1 MFELVQKNKRLIQA
15 LIILIIIPFAFFGL
29 EAYTR
34 ATRGTNVATVDGDGI
49 SAREFSEALRAQQD
63 RLRAAFGAQ
72 VDIASFDTP
81 QMREALVESL
91 VAERLVATEAVKS
104 RLYVSD
110 ETLRGVIAAMPAF
123 QRDGHFSKPDYE
135 ALLRAQGLSE
145 TQFEQRLRYDLT
157 VGQLRRAVLETAIA
171 PKTLAARL
179 AGLENEQREIAESL
193 VPAGLY
199 LDKVTVTAE
208 QAKAH
213 YDAHTAEFK
222 SPERVR
228 IEYIVLSA
236 EALGKAS
243 TVTEDE
249 LKKAYAAAG
258 STYRVGEQRRASHIL
273 IQIPA
278 DANEAARAEARKKAE
293 SILAEVKASPERFAE
308 IAKKV
313 SQDTGT
319 AAKGGDLGLFGRGM
333 MVKPFEDAA
342 FALKA
347 GETSGIVES
356 EFGLHI
362 IRVTEIQPERAR
374 PLDEV
379 RKELTEALQ
388 RDKGKRRFAEIA
400 EAFANQVYEQAEA
413 LQPVAEHFKLE
424 LKTSDWITR
433 TPRPEYGVLNN
444 PRLLAAVFSP
454 DALKDRRNTDAIE
467 VAPDT
472 IVAAR
477 VLEHAPA
484 RQRSFEEVRTEI
496 EQGLRREAAVK
507 RATEAGEAI
516 LARLQKGEA
525 SDVKWAAPQMVSRRD
540 PGGVDPAVVRTAMG
554 LDTAQLPVYFGEIRP
569 GEGYAVYRLSKV
581 VAATQRSEDEQRQDL
596 ERLRRRTAATQYDEY
611 VASLRA
617 RADVTIHPD
626 NFAKQQ

>member
-34 ATRGTNVATVDGDGI
+34 ATRGTNVATVDGESI

-63 RLRAAFGAQ
+63 RLRQTFGAQ
-72 VDIASFDTP
+72 VDIAAFDTP
-81 QMREALVESL
+81 AMREALVESL

-110 ETLRGVIAAMPAF
+110 ETLRAVIAAMPAF
-123 QRDGHFSKPDYE
+123 QRDGHFSKADYE

-157 VGQLRRAVLETAIA
+157 VGQLRRAVAETAIA
-171 PKTLAARL
+171 SKTLAARL
-179 AGLENEQREIAESL
+179 AGLENEQREISESL
-193 VPAGLY
+193 VPADLY
-199 LDKVTVTAE
+199 LDKVSVTAE
-208 QAKAH
+208 QVKAH
-213 YDAHTAEFK
+213 YEAHTADFE

-228 IEYIVLSA
+228 VEYVVLSA
-236 EALGKAS
+236 ETLAKAS

-249 LKKAYAAAG
+249 LKKAYEAAG
-258 STYRVGEQRRASHIL
+258 SKYRVGEQRRASHIL
-273 IQIPA
+273 IQIAP

-293 SILAEVKASPERFAE
+293 RILAEVKASPERFAE
-308 IAKKV
+308 LAKKY
-313 SQDTGT
+313 SQDTGS

-379 RKELTEALQ
+379 RKELTEMLK

-413 LQPVAEHFKLE
+413 LQPVAERFKLE

-472 IVAAR
+472 IVAAH
-477 VLEHAPA
+477 VIEHAPA
-484 RQRSFEEVRTEI
+484 RQRTFDEARAEI
-496 EQGLRREAAVK
+496 ERALRREAAVK

-516 LARLQKGEA
+516 LAGLQKGEA
-525 SDVKWAAPQMVSRRD
+525 RDVKWNAPHMVSRRD

-554 LDTAQLPVYFGEIRP
+554 LDPARVPAYFGEIRP

-581 VAATQRSEDEQRQDL
+581 VAATQRSDDELRQDQ
-596 ERLRRRTAATQYDEY
+596 ERLRRRVAATEYAEY

-617 RADVTIHPD
+617 RADVSIYPD
-626 NFAKQQ
+626 NFAKQP

>member
-72 VDIASFDTP
+72 VDIATFDTP

-145 TQFEQRLRYDLT
+145 TQFEQRLRYALT
-157 VGQLRRAVLETAIA
+157 VGQLRRAVIETAIA

-236 EALGKAS
+236 EALAKAS

-249 LKKAYAAAG
+249 SKKAYAAAG
-258 STYRVGEQRRASHIL
+258 SKYRVGEQRRASHIL

-293 SILAEVKASPERFAE
+293 RILAEVKASPERFAE
-308 IAKKV
+308 LAKKV

-319 AAKGGDLGLFGRGM
+319 AAKGGDLGLFGRG
-333 MVKPFEDAA
+333 PF
-342 FALKA
+342 
-347 GETSGIVES
+347 
-356 EFGLHI
+356 
-362 IRVTEIQPERAR
+362 
-374 PLDEV
+374 
-379 RKELTEALQ
+379 
-388 RDKGKRRFAEIA
+388 
-400 EAFANQVYEQAEA
+400 
-413 LQPVAEHFKLE
+413 
-424 LKTSDWITR
+424 
-433 TPRPEYGVLNN
+433 
-444 PRLLAAVFSP
+444 LA
-454 DALKDRRNTDAIE
+454 
-467 VAPDT
+467 
-472 IVAAR
+472 
-477 VLEHAPA
+477 
-484 RQRSFEEVRTEI
+484 
-496 EQGLRREAAVK
+496 
-507 RATEAGEAI
+507 
-516 LARLQKGEA
+516 
-525 SDVKWAAPQMVSRRD
+525 
-540 PGGVDPAVVRTAMG
+540 
-554 LDTAQLPVYFGEIRP
+554 
-569 GEGYAVYRLSKV
+569 
-581 VAATQRSEDEQRQDL
+581 
-596 ERLRRRTAATQYDEY
+596 
-611 VASLRA
+611 
-617 RADVTIHPD
+617 
-626 NFAKQQ
+626 